1 MFSIANPA
9 IRKLATGEFVLC
21 MAIRQVSTVNV
32 ALMVAS
38 CGFDALYVDREHGIF
53 SDEAASQLCLM
64 ARAVG
69 LTPLVRVKSAAETH
83 IAEALEGGALGVI
96 VPHVQDAAE
105 AEAVV
110 LHAKFP
116 PAGHR
121 SIAAMSS
128 ATGYAAMPIAESIQA
143 QNEATMIIAMLE
155 TPEAVSNARAI
166 AAVRGIDALMV
177 GPNDL
182 TAALDVAIDSAEQ
195 HLKDAYTT
203 ISAACRAA
211 GKHWV
216 AGGAGRDL
224 LPMCI
229 SLGARFIMG
238 GNDVGYLLSA
248 ARRDA
253 SMLREVIGL
262 GARNIVS

>member
-9 IRKLATGEFVLC
+9 RRKLAAGEFVLC

-69 LTPLVRVKSAAETH
+69 LTPLVRVKSAAESH

-96 VPHVQDAAE
+96 VPHVQDAAG

-182 TAALDVAIDSAEQ
+182 TAALDVAIDAAE

-203 ISAACRAA
+203 ISAACRAE

-262 GARNIVS
+262 SARNVVS

>member
-9 IRKLATGEFVLC
+9 RRKLAAGEFVLC

-69 LTPLVRVKSAAETH
+69 LTPLVRVKSAAESH

-96 VPHVQDAAE
+96 VPHVQDAAG

-182 TAALDVAIDSAEQ
+182 TAALDVAIDAAE

-203 ISAACRAA
+203 ISAACRAE

-262 GARNIVS
+262 GARSIVS

>member
-9 IRKLATGEFVLC
+9 KHKLAAGEFVLC
-21 MAIRQVSTVNV
+21 MAIRQLSTANA

-38 CGFDALYVDREHGIF
+38 CGFDALYVDREHGVL

-69 LTPLVRVKSAAETH
+69 LTPLVRVKSAAESH

-105 AEAVV
+105 AESVV
-110 LHAKFP
+110 LRAKFP
-116 PAGHR
+116 PLGHR
-121 SIAAMSS
+121 SVAAMSP
-128 ATGYAAMPIAESIQA
+128 ATGYAALPIAEGIQA

-182 TAALDVAIDSAEQ
+182 TAALGVAIGSADQ
-195 HLKDAYTT
+195 HLEDAYTT
-203 ISAACRAA
+203 IAAACGAE

-216 AGGAGRDL
+216 AGGAGRGL

-253 SMLREVIGL
+253 AILREAIGPP
-262 GARNIVS
+262 GRNVVS